1 MRIAKHCVLMLTLA
15 AALAACETRVFEEGQ
30 VDGSTVDAGLTSD
43 GPGQSPDVN
52 NAGYNTDDDGD
63 GYSEAQG
70 DCDDTKKE
78 VNPKAK
84 EICTDGIDNNCN
96 GSKDLFEADQDK
108 DGFGPCNGDCDDT
121 NKFIHPSA
129 TEVPDGVDNNCD
141 GYIDDDYDGDGYPL
155 AKGDCNDKDAKIH
168 PKAKENCYDGVDNNC
183 NTYIDKAEPDMDKD
197 GYGPCTGDCDD
208 TDPKVNPAA
217 VELAGDGKD
226 NNCDYL
232 VDADIDGDGW
242 TKDNGDCN
250 DADAKIYP
258 GATISCNSTGDA
270 NCNKIADNLEK
281 QDKDNDGTSVCD
293 GDCDDNNPSRSP
305 DFVEIPG
312 DGVDNDCDGK
322 KDNVLKCDCTAGLNE
337 AQAADLCLK
346 NVTVSRGGSP
356 SSRGVRQGS
365 YGLIKPKQ
373 GCGFF
378 TVSTGHAWSSAVQ
391 IGSKM
396 GPGGNPVTTTGC
408 MTCTIPSSSKWI
420 HPGPNGCCESKMEND
435 ASWVKLTIKV
445 PKNAKGFK
453 FDFIF
458 LSAEYPEWVH
468 TQFNDTFYAV
478 QTSQALTK
486 VQNISFDIKGQP
498 LTVNNGWF
506 ENPTSAT
513 QKLTG
518 TGYDKYGSSSGWL
531 TTTAPAK
538 PGETMTLTFWVHD
551 EGDQIYDS
559 AVIIDNWRW
568 IASKVSGPST
578 IK

>member
-129 TEVPDGVDNNCD
+129 TEVP
-141 GYIDDDYDGDGYPL
+141 
-155 AKGDCNDKDAKIH
+155 
-168 PKAKENCYDGVDNNC
+168 DGVDNNC